1 MKLNF
6 QRIVGNP
13 LSKLLS
19 KEFLGW
25 IGYVSNYLPKLEYA
39 QRVTNSTPD
48 LKNPYWCVWV
58 GFGTQPHCK
67 APFDQIR

>member
-6 QRIVGNP
+6 QRIVDNP

-25 IGYVSNYLPKLEYA
+25 IGYVSNYLSKLEYA
-39 QRVTNSTPD
+39 QWVTNSTPD
-48 LKNPYWCVWV
+48 LKNPTDV
-58 GFGTQPHCK
+58 FGWALGPNPTARLLLIK
-67 APFDQIR
+67 